1 MKHIPPNLQPWFD
14 ARQRFKLIG
23 ARPHVLAS
31 LIVTAITIAAGTAH
45 AQAWKPDK
53 PVEIIATNA
62 PGGGADRVIR
72 IMLNVLQ
79 ERRDFT
85 VPVSIV
91 NKPGGGSAVAYAY
104 LNQHA
109 GDGHYVVLGSKALLT
124 NNISGRGLGYTEM
137 TPVAH
142 LFGEYICVTVKPDS
156 PLKTGRDLVERI
168 RKDPASLS
176 FGIATSLGAPNHQGV
191 AAALK
196 AGGADVKALRNVIFQ
211 SGGAASSAML
221 GGHIDVVPITAAFG
235 ASLMRNG
242 QARLL
247 AVGSPQ
253 RLGGV
258 LADIPT
264 WREQGYDAVVSNW
277 RTIVGPKG
285 MTPAQV
291 AFWEDA
297 LRRFTES
304 AEWKKEVDANFW
316 VSEFMGRAET
326 MKYLEREHAALKAFL
341 TDLGL
346 AK

>member
-1 MKHIPPNLQPWFD
+1 MTMSNAKFEFNGKSP
-14 ARQRFKLIG
+14 ARWLM
-23 ARPHVLAS
+23 ALLAI
-31 LIVTAITIAAGTAH
+31 IVTPVAL
-45 AQAWKPDK
+45 AQGWKPDK

-62 PGGGADRVIR
+62 PGGGADRIIR
-72 IMLNVLQ
+72 IMLNVMQ
-79 ERRDFT
+79 ERKDFT
-85 VPVSIV
+85 VQVSIN

-104 LNQHA
+104 LNQHP

-124 NNISGRGLGYTEM
+124 NNISGRGPSYTEM

-142 LFGEYICVTVKPDS
+142 LFGEYVCVTVKPDS
-156 PLKTGRDLVERI
+156 PLKSGRDLVERI
-168 RKDPASLS
+168 VKNPAALS
-176 FGIATSLGAPNHQGV
+176 FGIATSLGGPNHQGV

-196 AGGADVKALRNVIFQ
+196 AGGADVKVLRNVIFQ
-211 SGGAASSAML
+211 SGGAASTAML

-235 ASLMRNG
+235 ASLLRNG
-242 QARLL
+242 QVRLL
-247 AVGSPQ
+247 AVGSPN
-253 RLGGV
+253 RLGGI

-277 RTIVGPKG
+277 RTIVGPRG

-304 AEWKKEVDANFW
+304 AEWKKEVEANFW
-316 VSEFMGRAET
+316 ISEFMNRAET
-326 MKYLEREHAALKAFL
+326 MKFLERDQVALRAFL

-346 AK
+346 AR

>member
-1 MKHIPPNLQPWFD
+1 MPVD
-14 ARQRFKLIG
+14 ASSKPVICRALTAVKSLLLAPLLLMMVIIG
-23 ARPHVLAS
+23 AAY
-31 LIVTAITIAAGTAH
+31 

-62 PGGGADRVIR
+62 PGGGSDRIIR
-72 IMLNVLQ
+72 IMLNVMQ

-85 VPVSIV
+85 VPVSIN

-124 NNISGRGLGYTEM
+124 NNISGRGPSYAEM

-142 LFGEYICVTVKPDS
+142 LFGEYVCVTVKPDS

-168 RKDPASLS
+168 RKDPAALS
-176 FGIATSLGAPNHQGV
+176 FGIATSLGGPNHQGV

-196 AGGADVKALRNVIFQ
+196 AGGVEVKSLRNVIFQ

-242 QARLL
+242 QARIL
-247 AVGSPQ
+247 AVGSPN
-253 RLGGV
+253 RLGGI
-258 LADIPT
+258 LAGIPT

-277 RTIVGPKG
+277 RTVIGPRG
-285 MTPAQV
+285 MTQAQV
-291 AFWEDA
+291 TFWEEA
-297 LRRFTES
+297 LRRFSES
-304 AEWKKEVDANFW
+304 AEWKKEIEANFW
-316 VSEFMGRAET
+316 TSEFMGRAET
-326 MKYLEREHAALKAFL
+326 MKFIERDHAALKAFL